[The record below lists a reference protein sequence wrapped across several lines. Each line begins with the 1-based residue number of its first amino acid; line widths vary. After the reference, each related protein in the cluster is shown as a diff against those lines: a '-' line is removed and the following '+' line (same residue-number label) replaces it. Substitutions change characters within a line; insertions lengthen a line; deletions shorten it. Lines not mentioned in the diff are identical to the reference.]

1 QRLRMPELQFAP
13 LPKHKFLQSGWQ
25 VACNGQPLGIAGE
38 LAPDL
43 LKAYD
48 IDTPVFAF
56 ELNIESLPTL
66 IDWQRTA
73 KAVPRFPAIE
83 RDIAIIVA
91 KEVPAEK
98 VVAAIRAVGGDFLE
112 SVRLFDLYSGKQ
124 IPAGK
129 KSLALALTFRA
140 ADRTLQDEEVDNWQ
154 RRVVQQLE
162 QEVGAQLRA

>member
-1 QRLRMPELQFAP
+1 V
-13 LPKHKFLQSGWQ
+13 G
-25 VACNGQPLGIAGE
+25 
-38 LAPDL
+38 
-43 LKAYD
+43 
-48 IDTPVFAF
+48 
-56 ELNIESLPTL
+56 
-66 IDWQRTA
+66 
-73 KAVPRFPAIE
+73 
-83 RDIAIIVA
+83 

-98 VVAAIRAVGGDFLE
+98 VAAAIRAAGGDFLE

-154 RRVVQQLE
+154 RRVVQHLE